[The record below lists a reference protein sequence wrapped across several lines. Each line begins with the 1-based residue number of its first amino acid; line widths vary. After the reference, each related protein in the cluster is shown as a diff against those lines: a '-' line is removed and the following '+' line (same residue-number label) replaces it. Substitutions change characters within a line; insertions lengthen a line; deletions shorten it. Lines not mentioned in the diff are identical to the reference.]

1 VLLRDLVG
9 AHAAVVERQRRG
21 TVASLLVLQSR
32 STVRHDA
39 PDGIRVLPEHLDFQL
54 VNGGIYSNKAATR
67 WTPQGNDVVVE
78 QCYGFHFAGLAPE
91 PVRGYLLQV

>member
-1 VLLRDLVG
+1 MISSALTPPWSNVSDVG
-9 AHAAVVERQRRG
+9 QWRASWYSKAVRQFG
-21 TVASLLVLQSR
+21 
-32 STVRHDA
+32 HDA

-54 VNGGIYSNKAATR
+54 VNGGIYSNKAATL